1 MSSSIRVL
9 FLTTEPPHPAMSG
22 GRVRTMAQL
31 RLLDSL
37 PEVARIRVL
46 HLYEATDASH
56 DSQSLVTRLAKVDQ
70 VTRVFHP
77 IHLKL
82 FPSRIPW
89 VVLQRGFG
97 TPYLAGKWHSFE
109 IEQAIRNAVYGYHP
123 HVVYID
129 HLGLALYEPLLRV
142 LCPTARICLDQHNV
156 EHQFF
161 EQFAERVRPPL
172 QQIAKIEAASAKR
185 FEQRVLA
192 KIDHVSAISAVDA
205 AVMKELAPSAEI
217 TAVPFVVPIV
227 ATDTSQRKARHSG
240 VPELLYVGNLSWHPN
255 VEGLAWF
262 VKDVWPRLRALCP
275 EVRLRVVGSGL
286 AKDASGKAIVPAS
299 LQAEGIDVLGYVEDL
314 AQVYR
319 EARVF
324 IAPVVGG
331 SGVRVKLLETLAQ
344 GVPIVT
350 NTDGAA
356 GLALESGK
364 DLLLA
369 DAPDAFAEAVRDVLG
384 NDALA
389 ERLSGGG
396 LAYLAREHSLAVGQA
411 AMRRVLGQNAPA
423 ATRTIE
429 QPQGKLQG
437 SDA

>member
-1 MSSSIRVL
+1 MPSSIRVL

-37 PEVARIRVL
+37 PEVTRIRVL
-46 HLYEATDASH
+46 HLYEATEASH
-56 DSQSLVTRLAKVDQ
+56 DSQSLVDRLGKVDR

-82 FPSRIPW
+82 FPRRVPW
-89 VVLQRGFG
+89 VILQRGLG
-97 TPYLAGKWHSFE
+97 APYLAGKWHSFE
-109 IEQAIRNAVYGYHP
+109 IERAIRNAVYGYHP

-129 HLGLALYEPLLRV
+129 HLGMALYEPLLRV

-161 EQFAERVRPPL
+161 EQFAQRKRPPL
-172 QQIAKIEAASAKR
+172 RQLAKIEAASAKR

-192 KIDHVSAISAVDA
+192 KVDHVSAISAVDA
-205 AVMKELAPSAEI
+205 AVMKDLAPSAEI

-227 ATDTSQRKARHSG
+227 ATETSQRKVRNPVHQPGA
-240 VPELLYVGNLSWHPN
+240 PELLYVGNLSWHPN

-262 VKDVWPRLRALCP
+262 VKNAWQKLRALCP

-286 AKDASGKAIVPAS
+286 AKDASGKAVVPES

-314 AQVYR
+314 AQAYR
-319 EARVF
+319 EARAF

-350 NTDGAA
+350 NTEGAA

-364 DLLLA
+364 NVLLA
-369 DAPDAFAEAVRDVLG
+369 DTPDAFAEAVRDVLG

-389 ERLSGGG
+389 DRLSEGG
-396 LAYLAREHSLAVGQA
+396 LAYLEREHSLAVGQA
-411 AMRRVLGQNAPA
+411 AMRRVLGLSAL
-423 ATRTIE
+423 TSTE
-429 QPQGKLQG
+429 T
-437 SDA
+437 SE